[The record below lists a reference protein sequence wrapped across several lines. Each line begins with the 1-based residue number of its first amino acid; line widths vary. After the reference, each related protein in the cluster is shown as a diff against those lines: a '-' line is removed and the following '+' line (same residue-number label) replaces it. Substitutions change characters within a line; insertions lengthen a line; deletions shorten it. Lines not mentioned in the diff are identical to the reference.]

1 MKRLFSVLLLVSIL
15 ALFFTGC
22 PINPQNIP
30 PTVVWVSG
38 PPPVVTEKTCTFVWT
53 GYDIDGEITRYEY
66 KQDQAD
72 SWTSMGLV
80 NTFTWNNYTNG
91 SHTLHIRAIDNKN
104 VASSPISWTFHYS
117 GNIKPIVNKVSGPDG
132 KIYQSSSTFVWE
144 GFDPDGQIIRYE
156 YRRIVGT
163 TPTTPWISNGKST
176 SRDWNDYPE
185 GSCTFEVRAVDD
197 SEDYSDIISWTFTYI
212 PSAGYNLTVTT
223 TPDTNLKVKIDGVEN
238 PSPFAKSVDK
248 GSSHTIQAVTPQE
261 KDINNLVSGTDK
273 RYTFEKWTDGNTAN
287 PRTVTV
293 NSDVTYTAQMGISYK
308 VETATQPSGI
318 TTIAGSGWYTANT
331 NKTFTAPTVTGYTFS
346 HWLVNGDNASS
357 SSSLS
362 LKIDNPKKVVAVY
375 NTSST
380 KHNLTV
386 TTTPDTNLKVKIDGV
401 ENPSPFAKSVD
412 KGSSHTIQAVTPQEK
427 DINNLVSGTD
437 KRYTF
442 EKWTD
447 GNTANPRTVTVNSDV
462 TYTAQM
468 GISYKVETA
477 TQPSGITTIAGS
489 GWYTAN
495 TNKTFTAPTVTG
507 YTFSHWL
514 VNGNNASSSSS
525 LSLKIDNPKKVVA
538 VYNTSSTKHNLTVT
552 TTPDTNL
559 KVKIDGVENPS
570 PFAKSVDKGSSHTI
584 QAVTP
589 QEKDINNLVSG
600 TDKRYTFEKWTDGN
614 TANPRTVTVNSDVT
628 YTAQMGI
635 SYKVETATQ
644 PSGITTIAGSGWYL
658 NNHELVL
665 KAPSITG
672 ATFSHW
678 EVNGSKWSSMST
690 IALMV
695 NEPKSVVA
703 FYETTD
709 IYLTVKTSPEDELDI
724 RIDATNYISPKT
736 ILVLPGS
743 EHEIEVF
750 SPQLR
755 DHSFSVSGVDTCFI
769 FENWTGGNKENPRKI
784 TVGTIGLQYTAQMGI
799 SYKVETATQPSGI
812 TTIAG
817 SGWYTANTN
826 KTFTAPTVTGYT
838 FSHWL
843 VNGNNASSSSSLS
856 LKIDN
861 PKKVVAVYNTSST
874 KHNLTV
880 TTTPDTNLKVKI
892 DGAENPS
899 PFAKSVDK
907 GSSHTIQAVTP
918 QEKDINNLVS
928 GTDKRYTFEKWTDGN
943 TANPRTVTV
952 NSDVTYTAQ
961 MKVEYKVETA
971 TQPSGITTIAGSG
984 WYTAN
989 TNKTFTAPTVTGYT
1003 FSHWLVNGDNASSS
1017 SSLSLKIDN
1026 PKKVVAVYIEE
1037 TPQGVILSLSPN
1049 SVSANPGTSFDILVK
1064 VSNIQNLKS
1073 GRIVIDTGKADF
1085 VSAEVVGLF
1094 SGGQIFG
1101 TPIIDGLQ
1109 TIEIGI
1115 AEGTASGT
1123 GELLRITLKT
1133 NSSTDISLT
1142 KQTLLRD
1149 NSVPFYKEIA
1159 YKLFNNETVVTVK

>member
-1 MKRLFSVLLLVSIL
+1 MKRLFSVLLLFSIL

-38 PPPVVTEKTCTFVWT
+38 PPPVVTGKTCTFVWK
-53 GYDIDGEITRYEY
+53 GNDIDGEISRYEY

-72 SWTSMGLV
+72 SWTSLGPV
-80 NTFTWNNYTNG
+80 NTFTWSDYSNG
-91 SHTLHIRAIDNKN
+91 SHTLHIRAIDDKN
-104 VASSPISWTFHYS
+104 VASNPISWTFHYS
-117 GNIKPIVNKVSGPDG
+117 GNINPIVNKISGPDG
-132 KIYQSSSTFVWE
+132 TTINQSSSTFVWE
-144 GFDPDGQIIRYE
+144 GFDPDGQITRYE

-163 TPTTPWISNGKST
+163 TPVTPWISNGKST
-176 SRDWNDYPE
+176 SRDWDNYPE

-197 SEDYSDIISWTFTYI
+197 SEDYSNVISWTFIYTI
-212 PSAGYNLTVTT
+212 SAGYNLTVTT
-223 TPDTNLKVKIDGVEN
+223 TPDTNLKVKIDGEEN
-238 PSPFAKSVDK
+238 PSPFVKSVDK

-261 KDINNLVSGTDK
+261 KDLNNLVSGTDM

-293 NSDVTYTAQMGISYK
+293 NSDVTYTAQMKVEYK

-318 TTIAGSGWYTANT
+318 TTISGSGWYTANT

-346 HWLVNGDNASS
+346 HWLVNGDNAGS

-375 NTSST
+375 NT
-380 KHNLTV
+380 
-386 TTTPDTNLKVKIDGV
+386 
-401 ENPSPFAKSVD
+401 
-412 KGSSHTIQAVTPQEK
+412 
-427 DINNLVSGTD
+427 
-437 KRYTF
+437 
-442 EKWTD
+442 
-447 GNTANPRTVTVNSDV
+447 
-462 TYTAQM
+462 
-468 GISYKVETA
+468 
-477 TQPSGITTIAGS
+477 
-489 GWYTAN
+489 
-495 TNKTFTAPTVTG
+495 
-507 YTFSHWL
+507 
-514 VNGNNASSSSS
+514 
-525 LSLKIDNPKKVVA
+525 
-538 VYNTSSTKHNLTVT
+538 STKHNLTVT

-961 MKVEYKVETA
+961 MGISYKVETA